1 MILLFLITEKTE
13 SLVLGIR
20 AGDIEMT
27 ELILKKIMILIIVM
41 ENILVLLIKESGF
54 LIQLKFF
61 KQEHIR
67 Q

>member
-1 MILLFLITEKTE
+1 
-13 SLVLGIR
+13 VLGIR

-61 KQEHIR
+61 KPEHIR